1 MAAPLNI
8 NANLNL
14 NPASINASA
23 KQVQQALG
31 RITGQASEFQKS
43 LDASTAR
50 VFAFGATTAVINGVT
65 QSFKALISTTI
76 TVQSKLVEIN
86 SILGA
91 GAQEFNKYRN
101 SIFQVAKVTGQ
112 SFETVAEGAAELARQ
127 GLSATESAKRLQ
139 ASLIL
144 TRISGLGA
152 EQSVKALTA
161 AMNGFTSAG
170 LSAEQVV
177 NKIVAVDTAF
187 AVSAQDLAEGF
198 SRAGSTAEDA
208 GVSFDE
214 LLGLITAVEQRTA
227 RGGAVIGNAFKS
239 IFTRLS
245 RGTTIE
251 DLKSLGVEINATQTG
266 VQKLQALSKALEN
279 ISDPTVASQIKELA
293 GGVFQINVV
302 SAALKD
308 IGSDAS
314 VFGQATAKSFNATNE
329 ATSKN
334 IALNEQL
341 SAQINSL
348 VVSVTSLGAKLG
360 GITFG
365 PLLKNLVG
373 LATKFS
379 EMLDGAFDPEKG
391 NKFIQSLF
399 KIIGGFLS
407 GPGLAI
413 FTVAFAKIFG
423 TVLKFA
429 KDGFKTVMQMGSAT
443 EKIKNIEGGIV
454 GLLQKDATLRQT
466 LASTT
471 ATQAQKE
478 QAVIT
483 AIQKEN
489 QLLAQQEQL
498 VRNIARQAAARGV
511 TGFSGAG
518 GFAGKKGKRFAAG
531 GAGEMEPNLM
541 TAMMNEARDA
551 PRGAT
556 PFVTNFRGQP
566 AVMNTS
572 EMQVRINGREE
583 ILREDQ
589 IPRFNKGSKLNKEQ
603 RAGMGHRQGAL
614 NRDGRFIML
623 HGARTGYKLNKFY
636 MGVNAKDP
644 SKAGKPT
651 LGPTENN
658 KTLINVPTYGIPKD
672 KKGIGDINTIIKKLG
687 DTSLDEAIRIAKDLS
702 KEKMPDGNR
711 ATIKKEIASQINNG
725 THKAFAGNIQELA
738 LGSLLTGSQFDDYVA
753 QGTGSTFDL
762 NLEGQTRLKGLYNVR
777 RHVAKTGE
785 VKASGSNSLAGDT
798 ARKIFRVSKM
808 NEAIH
813 STKGGN
819 KAINPKKFKG
829 VTIPLKRGGTQT
841 IKTMKGLTS
850 AIYGKGTQHAGK
862 KITQDQLDGLASG
875 RIAPKTKSKGS
886 LPNLKIKRYNEGSMG
901 MDIDSLMF
909 LAMGMGVAG
918 SGGAGKGKDPIKKI
932 KADNQKI
939 VKTLA
944 KKQRAAQAQQN
955 FNNSRTGKF
964 INKTGTNISNVGSR
978 IGSGI
983 ANSRVAQ
990 GVGRIGSGI
999 SNFGARGGNLA
1010 RSGLGNVRQF
1020 GANLMHPA
1028 RAMGSNIAN
1037 SRFGQNRLVRGAV
1050 NATRST
1056 LTNRT
1061 PSLRGG
1067 MGLSM
1072 AGQGVRMLSP
1082 KLEEAGAETAAAFT
1096 DATSTITTFAATGA
1110 MIGGPM
1116 GAAAGAAVGFG
1127 KALLDSKAMTEEAN
1141 KIEAKNAK
1149 LSADEKRSLEVKR
1162 NRTFIMSGIMKGDD
1176 NAKDTLAGRGR
1187 RIGDKEIQKR
1197 LSTLARETG
1206 IKSLDVSRELEQ
1218 VTKALSNSKISVT
1231 DRIRLEEEFQKL
1243 TRKAAFTM
1251 KNAAK
1256 IQANVNQIKKNEI
1269 ALDKERKNLIAER
1282 VGKDIMKERE
1292 KSFIGGELMTGKE
1305 GPFASLLKRDYSISS
1320 MTGETAQAQNLLRQ
1334 LTTQVAG
1341 APGDEALA
1349 EQLKKAS
1356 EDFKARVKEGAI
1368 FMQQKQN
1375 EVTKELRAAAKDRL
1389 NLISERDKARSDV
1402 NVSDMTKAGTGE
1414 IFDLGIVGRFQEFL
1428 TNIRNSDISGDEKS
1442 VRIAELVAEV
1452 SEATSG
1458 LNEGRQK
1465 LIKDI
1470 TIGTMTATERSAA
1483 AGKRAIGGE
1492 QVDASGLSLKERFM
1506 SAGVDEGAY
1515 EKALTAN
1522 EEQMRALAT
1531 QQEAIKTQ
1539 MQNYA
1544 AAFDV
1549 EGLTKVINN
1558 TESILANAA
1567 TDLAGY
1573 ASASEKIANLS
1584 VTVLDMAE
1592 NARVAIETQN
1602 AVIKGL
1608 ADDNANRKKE
1618 INSLAGNERPLLGP
1632 GY

>member
-1 MAAPLNI
+1 MAASLNI
-8 NANLNL
+8 NANVNL
-14 NPASINASA
+14 NPASLNSSA

-50 VFAFGATTAVINGVT
+50 VFAFGATTAIINGVT
-65 QSFKALISTTI
+65 QSFKALLSTTV

-91 GAQEFNKYRN
+91 GASEFNKYRN

-112 SFETVAEGAAELARQ
+112 SFDTVAEGAAELARQ
-127 GLSATESAKRLQ
+127 GLSATESARRLQ

-170 LSAEQVV
+170 LTAEQVV

-266 VQKLQALSKALEN
+266 VQKLQALSNALEN

-379 EMLDGAFDPEKG
+379 EGLDSALDPEKG

-399 KIIGGFLS
+399 KIIGGFIS

-429 KDGFKTVMQMGSAT
+429 KDGFKSVMEMGSAT
-443 EKIKNIEGGIV
+443 EKIKSIEGGIV
-454 GLLQKDATLRQT
+454 SLLQKDDDLRRT
-466 LASTT
+466 IGSTT
-471 ATQAQKE
+471 ATQAEKQE
-478 QAVIT
+478 AIIQAI
-483 AIQKEN
+483 KREN
-489 QLLAQQEQL
+489 QLLQEQEDL
-498 VRNIARQAAARGV
+498 VKSIARHAASKGV
-511 TGFSGAG
+511 RGFSQNR
-518 GFAGKKGKRFAAG
+518 GFAGKRGKRFAAG

-541 TAMMNEARDA
+541 TAMVNEARDA

-556 PFVTNFRGQP
+556 PFVTNFRGKP

-589 IPRFNKGSKLNKEQ
+589 IPRFNKGSKLNKDQ
-603 RAGMGHRQGAL
+603 RAGMKHRQGAL

-636 MGVNAKDP
+636 MGVNPKDP
-644 SKAGKPT
+644 SQAGKPT
-651 LGPTENN
+651 LSPTANN
-658 KTLINVPTYGIPKD
+658 KTLINVPSYGIPRD

-687 DTSLDEAIRIAKDLS
+687 DTSVDEAIRIAKDLS

-711 ATIKKEIASQINNG
+711 ATIKREISSQINNG

-738 LGSLLTGSQFDDYVA
+738 LGSLLTGSQFDDYVS

-762 NLEGQTRLKGLYNVR
+762 NLEGQGRLKGLYNVR

-798 ARKIFRVSKM
+798 ARKIFRVS
-808 NEAIH
+808 NLGAAIH
-813 STKGGN
+813 SKRGEKGMTK
-819 KAINPKKFKG
+819 KEFDKKFPNGVGKKG
-829 VTIPLKRGGTQT
+829 MGFKAVQT
-841 IKTMKGLTS
+841 
-850 AIYGKGTQHAGK
+850 AIFGKGKSQGK
-862 KITQDQLDGLASG
+862 L
-875 RIAPKTKSKGS
+875 PKSSQINSLNFAKGS
-886 LPNLKIKRYNEGSMG
+886 LPNLKIKRYNEGSL
-901 MDIDSLMF
+901 DEEEKSALDNIDLNQLMF
-909 LAMGMGVAG
+909 LAVGMGMGG
-918 SGGAGKGKDPIKKI
+918 SGKGKGKGKGKGRKRDAKGRFVK
-932 KADNQKI
+932 NQ
-939 VKTLA
+939 TF
-944 KKQRAAQAQQN
+944 RD
-955 FNNSRTGKF
+955 R
-964 INKTGTNISNVGSR
+964 IS
-978 IGSGI
+978 
-983 ANSRVAQ
+983 Q
-990 GVGRIGSGI
+990 
-999 SNFGARGGNLA
+999 
-1010 RSGLGNVRQF
+1010 
-1020 GANLMHPA
+1020 
-1028 RAMGSNIAN
+1028 
-1037 SRFGQNRLVRGAV
+1037 SRFGQSRFGQTLGRAAINTGQRAREMRSSFAQRGRQMRSSLAQSRFGQSRFGRVGGGAV
-1050 NATRST
+1050 RMTGVAGRSAVSS
-1056 LTNRT
+1056 LRNRT
-1061 PSLRGG
+1061 PSMRGG
-1067 MGLSM
+1067 MGLTI
-1072 AGQGVRMLSP
+1072 AGQAIGALAPGAGRMTTDLTGSQA
-1082 KLEEAGAETAAAFT
+1082 AGNMVESFGKATSSITQFAAA
-1096 DATSTITTFAATGA
+1096 GA
-1110 MIGGPM
+1110 MIAGPA
-1116 GAAAGAAVGFG
+1116 GAAAGALVGFG
-1127 KALLDSKAMTEEAN
+1127 KALMDSS
-1141 KIEAKNAK
+1141 KIQKEAKKVEENAAK
-1149 LSADEKRSLEVKR
+1149 LSADEQRSLEVKR
-1162 NRTFIMSGIMKGDD
+1162 KRTSIISGIMKEGD
-1176 NAKDTLAGRGR
+1176 NAGDRMGRGR
-1187 RIGDKEIQKR
+1187 RISEKDIQKR
-1197 LSTLARETG
+1197 LSTLAKDTG
-1206 IKSLDVSRELEQ
+1206 IASLDVSRELEQ
-1218 VTKALSNSKISVT
+1218 ITKALSNSKISAT
-1231 DRIRLEEEFQKL
+1231 DRIRLEEEFQKV
-1243 TRKAAFTM
+1243 TQKAAFTM

-1256 IQANVNQIKKNEI
+1256 IQENVNQIKKNEI

-1282 VGKDIMKERE
+1282 VGKDIMKQRE

-1305 GPFASLLKRDYSISS
+1305 GPFASLLKRDFSISS
-1320 MTGETAQAQNLLRQ
+1320 MIGETAQAQNLLRQ
-1334 LTTQVAG
+1334 LTSKVAA
-1341 APGDEALA
+1341 APGDEELA

-1356 EDFKARVKEGAI
+1356 EDFKARVQEGAI
-1368 FMQQKQN
+1368 FMQKKQN
-1375 EVTKELRAAAKDRL
+1375 EVAKELKATGVARL
-1389 NLISERDKARSDV
+1389 NLISERDKARSEV
-1402 NVSDMTKAGTGE
+1402 NVSDMTKAGSGE
-1414 IFDLGIVGRFQEFL
+1414 IFDLGIVGRFQKEL
-1428 TNIRNSDISGDEKS
+1428 ENIRNNSGLSTDEQS
-1442 VRIAELVAEV
+1442 IRMAELVAQI
-1452 SEATSG
+1452 SEATSS
-1458 LNEGRQK
+1458 LNEGRKK
-1465 LIKDI
+1465 LIQDI
-1470 TIGTMTATERSAA
+1470 TIGTITSEERSKI

-1492 QVDASGLSLKERFM
+1492 QVDPASGLSLSERFM
-1506 SAGVDEGAY
+1506 TAGVDENAFN
-1515 EKALTAN
+1515 KALKAN
-1522 EEQMRALAT
+1522 EEQLRGLAA
-1531 QQEAIKTQ
+1531 QQENIRKQ

-1544 AAFDV
+1544 DAFDS
-1549 EGLTKVINN
+1549 EGLTTVIKN
-1558 TESILANAA
+1558 TETILADAA
-1567 TDLAGY
+1567 TSLEGY
-1573 ASASEKIANLS
+1573 RDASVGIANLS
-1584 VTVLDMAE
+1584 VTVFEMAK
-1592 NARVAIETQN
+1592 NTQAAIEIQN
-1602 AVIKGL
+1602 KKMEEL
-1608 ADDNANRKKE
+1608 AKDNEKRKKE
-1618 INSLAGNERPLLGP
+1618 NNVLSGNEGPKLGP